1 MSTSSFG
8 SWYDEQRAAEN
19 GDAGGPSSSSSF
31 SSWLSI
37 DSEQVLPLFNS
48 ENLQGF
54 SIESMKQ
61 SMEGSMP
68 KKILGMGYQQRFKV
82 SSLVIYF
89 FFFNDGDIAFWLLIA
104 CVIYLY
110 TIFTIYC
117 LSNPEFI
124 HLFVIMKR
132 YFVHYYSCRLYFL
145 H

>member
-31 SSWLSI
+31 TSWLSI

-68 KKILGMGYQQRFKV
+68 KKIMGMGYQQRFKV
-82 SSLVIYF
+82 SSLVIF
-89 FFFNDGDIAFWLLIA
+89 FFFNDEICILANCLCDLF
-104 CVIYLY
+104 IYHLY
-110 TIFTIYC
+110 Y
-117 LSNPEFI
+117 LMS
-124 HLFVIMKR
+124 V
-132 YFVHYYSCRLYFL
+132 
-145 H
+145 